1 MKNIL
6 SILLLLP
13 LLALGQ
19 SSTQNYVKTTT
30 YKQGTTVGF
39 FLPTPAQI
47 KVDVTYLDGLGR
59 PIQQVASKQS
69 ATGKDIVTP
78 IVYDSYGRQTKDYL
92 PFPSES
98 TTMGFVENTAIIA
111 SLESF
116 YGTAY
121 GTEGGNPFSEKR
133 LEASPLNR
141 ILEQGAP
148 GTPWTVNLSSG
159 QEYTHTIKLDYSA
172 NTEEIVYLKAT
183 ASSPSAGVYA
193 VSISNTGTYKANQLY
208 KTVTKNENWASGID
222 GTVEEFKDQQGR
234 VVLKRTYAS
243 GFKHATN
250 YVYDQ
255 FGNLAYVL
263 PPSAGIRTS
272 NEILDELCYQYKYDH
287 RNRLVEKKL
296 PGKQW
301 EFIVYDK
308 LDRVVATGPTDAPF
322 SDMLPQ
328 RKGWLITKYDALGRV
343 LLTGWKEATFTATTR
358 KSLQDLYN
366 SKTIFSE
373 SRTAGL
379 TTINGVGFKYT
390 NLAEPVAG
398 YHVLTINYYDDYD
411 FPAPTDTEWV
421 PTALPTASLGQAVY
435 YNRTLKPRSLATGS
449 WVRVLESSTA
459 YRNERSYML
468 YDVKARPILAS
479 KRNHLGG
486 YDLSYTLYDFEGKVL
501 QTQTEHKRLDTLSPL
516 TVNDYFTYTNQG
528 KLLQHKHKVNNLA
541 EELMSRNEYDVL
553 GQLITKRVGG
563 AATGTGL
570 QKVDY
575 SYNIRGWLKGINDVG
590 NLNQGGGAPN
600 DLFAFKIAYNDG
612 FNSLYNGNIS
622 ETWWITAS
630 DNTQRKYDYY
640 YDALDRL
647 ATAYYRKPAHP
658 EAFGAYDEWVD
669 YDLNGNIQ
677 FISRNGYLDADNGST
692 YLIDELYYTY
702 APNSN
707 KLMKIVDSTNSWDGF
722 KDGQNPESG
731 KPDYDYDANGN
742 MVYDWNKG
750 IEEIRYNHLNLP
762 VKIKFKVAQGE
773 KNIEYLYNA
782 EGVKLGKKILNN
794 SPVGEAVNSLTEY
807 FGGFQ
812 YKDNLL
818 QFFPTAEGYV
828 SVAGSSYNYV
838 FNYTDHLGNIR
849 LSYSKP
855 SNGSLTIM
863 DENHYYPFGM
873 KHTNYGSQSN
883 EYVLNPDR
891 TPMYA
896 ELLQVANNKYQYKYN
911 GKEYQDE
918 LSLNWYDYGARN
930 YDPAIGRWMNIDP
943 LAETSRRFSPY
954 TYALN
959 NPIRFIDPDGMEAD
973 DFRIN
978 YKDKDGNMQ
987 EFVFDGGATAL
998 PDSQF
1003 VRDFVGAYN
1012 HNVGNGGGDSM
1023 KAIAENGNI
1032 MVDVQE
1038 GEFNGQDNS
1047 LNGDYNVITWNS
1059 SQGIETTNGNVL
1071 SPATLLEHESG
1082 HALAGATNP
1091 GAKLGR
1097 VETTDKNYENKEE
1110 KRVIT
1115 GTEQKTAMANREIS
1129 VIGTTRNDH
1138 NGLPVVT
1145 KSPTSNT
1152 VDRPKTYQFLK
1163 AKHSQGVFF
1172 PGFGAKDTEKY
1183 KK

>member
-1 MKNIL
+1 M
-6 SILLLLP
+6 
-13 LLALGQ
+13 
-19 SSTQNYVKTTT
+19 
-30 YKQGTTVGF
+30 
-39 FLPTPAQI
+39 
-47 KVDVTYLDGLGR
+47 
-59 PIQQVASKQS
+59 
-69 ATGKDIVTP
+69 
-78 IVYDSYGRQTKDYL
+78 DYR
-92 PFPSES
+92 
-98 TTMGFVENTAIIA
+98 T
-111 SLESF
+111 
-116 YGTAY
+116 
-121 GTEGGNPFSEKR
+121 
-133 LEASPLNR
+133 
-141 ILEQGAP
+141 
-148 GTPWTVNLSSG
+148 
-159 QEYTHTIKLDYSA
+159 
-172 NTEEIVYLKAT
+172 NTEEIAYLKAT

-193 VSISNTGTYKANQLY
+193 ISFSNADTYKANQLY

-222 GTVEEFKDQQGR
+222 GTIEEFKDQQGR

-243 GFKHATN
+243 GFRHSTN

-272 NEILDELCYQYKYDH
+272 SEVLDELCYQYKYDH

-308 LDRVVATGPTDAPF
+308 LDRVVATGPADAPF
-322 SDMLPQ
+322 SDMATG

-373 SRTAGL
+373 ARTAGL

-390 NLAEPVAG
+390 NQAEPVAG
-398 YHVLTINYYDDYD
+398 YHLLTISYYDDYD
-411 FPAPTDTEWV
+411 FPAPTDIEWV

-468 YDVKARPILAS
+468 YDVKARPILTS

-486 YDLSYTLYDFEGKVL
+486 YDLGYTLYDFEGKVL
-501 QTQTEHKRLDTLSPL
+501 QTQAEHRRLDTSSPL

-563 AATGTGL
+563 AVTGTGL

-647 ATAYYRKPAHP
+647 EVAFYKKPAHP
-658 EAFGAYDEWVD
+658 EAFGAYDEWVN

-677 FISRNGYLDADNGST
+677 YISRNGYLDADNGST
-692 YLIDELYYTY
+692 YLIDELNYTY

-731 KPDYDYDANGN
+731 KPDYGYDANGN

-782 EGVKLGKKILNN
+782 VGVKLGKKILNS
-794 SPVGEAVNSLTEY
+794 SPVGEAANSLTEY

-812 YKDNLL
+812 YKDSLL

-855 SNGSLTIM
+855 SDGSLTIM

-896 ELLQVANNKYQYKYN
+896 EVLQVANNKYQYKFQ
-911 GKEYQDE
+911 GQERQDE
-918 LSLNWYDYGARN
+918 LSLNWDSFKWRN
-930 YDPAIGRWMNIDP
+930 YDYAIGRFMSIDP
-943 LAETSRRFSPY
+943 LAEDYTYQSPY
-954 TYALN
+954 NFAENKVISHIELEGLEGLHHTLVDKAGNTSHVIEKNVVFLRQRPKEIPASSSPKQAEKINNSNIKIANQEFDKMSEIKKELKEFYGGDYKNSAGESVNFQFNFSEVKVDDTNGTGSLNEDNITLYQLASQNGLEGSLNGNDSTVPAAVFTTDGNIGGNNGKTIGNKVFGKKVGAPSGTWAHEILHTFGLPDNGYTKGGVLN
-959 NPIRFIDPDGMEAD
+959 NPPQ
-973 DFRIN
+973 N
-978 YKDKDGNMQ
+978 
-987 EFVFDGGATAL
+987 L
-998 PDSQF
+998 
-1003 VRDFVGAYN
+1003 
-1012 HNVGNGGGDSM
+1012 
-1023 KAIAENGNI
+1023 
-1032 MVDVQE
+1032 
-1038 GEFNGQDNS
+1038 
-1047 LNGDYNVITWNS
+1047 
-1059 SQGIETTNGNVL
+1059 TTNEID
-1071 SPATLLEHESG
+1071 T
-1082 HALAGATNP
+1082 
-1091 GAKLGR
+1091 
-1097 VETTDKNYENKEE
+1097 
-1110 KRVIT
+1110 VIS
-1115 GTEQKTAMANREIS
+1115 KSHKAN
-1129 VIGTTRNDH
+1129 
-1138 NGLPVVT
+1138 
-1145 KSPTSNT
+1145 
-1152 VDRPKTYQFLK
+1152 
-1163 AKHSQGVFF
+1163 
-1172 PGFGAKDTEKY
+1172 
-1183 KK
+1183 